1 MSQTAQKLYTPAEYL
16 ALEETA
22 KYKSEYYRGKIYAM
36 AGASLNHNRIT
47 RNLTGLLFAALGGRN
62 CEAFAGDMRLLI
74 EVEGLYTYPDVM
86 VVCGNPV
93 LAPNSDST
101 ITNPLVIFEVLS
113 DSTSEYDRTD
123 KFELYKKVPTL
134 QNYVL
139 VDQHRAYIQCYRR
152 GEGRIWLVESYN
164 LLDENLNLPALDIE
178 LSLKAIY
185 ERVEWPAPSS
195 THPEQS
201 N

>member
-1 MSQTAQKLYTPAEYL
+1 
-16 ALEETA
+16 
-22 KYKSEYYRGKIYAM
+22 
-36 AGASLNHNRIT
+36 
-47 RNLTGLLFAALGGRN
+47 
-62 CEAFAGDMRLLI
+62 
-74 EVEGLYTYPDVM
+74 VM

-152 GEGRIWLVESYN
+152 GEGRIWSVESYN